1 MLGIRTQTF
10 FKRQFLDPDRT
21 TLNDTGVAPYFSAA
35 AESPYP
41 GMDIGTGGLEAS
53 FQRVAKGLTSLE
65 TRVFSLEQDAAG
77 GGGRINVG
85 AGVWMGD
92 DGLQVAGK
100 TQFLPLHLLQSLP
113 SAFEP
118 LNPKP

>member
-1 MLGIRTQTF
+1 
-10 FKRQFLDPDRT
+10 
-21 TLNDTGVAPYFSAA
+21 
-35 AESPYP
+35 
-41 GMDIGTGGLEAS
+41 MDIGTGGLEAS

-92 DGLQVAGK
+92 DGVQVAK
-100 TQFLPLHLLQSLP
+100 RTAFLPLHPLQSLWKSSP
-113 SAFEP
+113 STFETP
-118 LNPKP
+118 NSKP